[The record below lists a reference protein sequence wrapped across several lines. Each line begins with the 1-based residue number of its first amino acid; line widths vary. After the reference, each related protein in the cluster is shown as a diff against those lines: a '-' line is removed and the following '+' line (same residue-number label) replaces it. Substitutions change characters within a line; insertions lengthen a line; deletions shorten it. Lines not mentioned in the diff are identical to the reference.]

1 MLTVTFKAKKL
12 GKLLILEAYGH
23 AGNDVEGKDI
33 VCASAS
39 MLAWTVAQC
48 MIDMYNDGKLLKKPS
63 MKIDPGKAYI
73 VCKPK
78 KEYYA
83 EALHTYHV
91 AQVGYNLLSHNYPDC
106 VKIIPFGKGTL

>member
-1 MLTVTFKAKKL
+1 MLTVNFKTKKL
-12 GKLLILEAYGH
+12 RNVLILEAYGH
-23 AGNDVEGKDI
+23 AGQDVEGKDI

-48 MIDMYNDGKLLKKPS
+48 VIDMYNAGKLLKKPS
-63 MKIDPGKAYI
+63 MSIDSGKAYI

-78 KEYYA
+78 EEFYA

-91 AQVGYNLLSHNYPDC
+91 AQVGYNLLAHNYPDC
-106 VKIIPFGKGTL
+106 VLITPFGKG